1 MRGEGEMSI
10 QRIIALLKK
19 EFGQLFKDKKLLPIV
34 FIAPVLQLTLLGY
47 AASIDVKNIA
57 MVLCDLDKTDQ
68 SRELAEKFVTS
79 GYFSIEYAT
88 DDYNAVSS
96 YLDDNK
102 VVMALVIPHTFG
114 EKLLERKPAK
124 IQLLVDGSEGNSA
137 AIGVGYAGQII
148 AQYSNRILTEV
159 AGGRSTGGINTQVR
173 TWYNPDLKSRNYM
186 VPGVLV
192 LLLLVT
198 TMNLTSMAVVREKEI
213 GTLEQIMVTPIR
225 PTELII
231 GKLIPFT
238 IIGVI
243 NATIVLLVMVFGF
256 GIAIKG
262 SVPLLIVLS
271 GFFLLTTLG
280 LGLFVST
287 ITRTQQQAMMIG
299 QFFILQPMMYVSG
312 FTFPIENMPR
322 VLQIF
327 SWAIP
332 MRHYLV
338 IVRSLILKG
347 VGISDLWLQAS
358 LLLVMGVAI
367 LGASIL
373 RFRKKLD

>member
-1 MRGEGEMSI
+1 MNI
-10 QRIIALLKK
+10 QRIVALLKK

-34 FIAPVLQLTLLGY
+34 FLAPVIQLTLLGY

-88 DDYNAVSS
+88 DEYSTVPS

-102 VVMALVIPHTFG
+102 VVMALVIPHKFG
-114 EKLLERKPAK
+114 GEILAREPAK
-124 IQLLVDGSEGNSA
+124 VQLLVDGSEGNTA
-137 AIGVGYAGQII
+137 AIGIGYANQIV
-148 AQYSNRILTEV
+148 AQYSNKILAEV
-159 AGGRSTGGINTQVR
+159 VGRQSVGGINTQVR

-238 IIGVI
+238 MIGVI
-243 NATIVLLVMVFGF
+243 NATVVLLVMVFGF
-256 GIAIKG
+256 GIPIRG

-271 GFFLLTTLG
+271 FCFLLTTLG

-287 ITRTQQQAMMIG
+287 ITRTQQQAMMVG

-322 VLQIF
+322 LLQLV
-327 SWAIP
+327 SWLIP
-332 MRHYLV
+332 MRHYLI
-338 IVRSLILKG
+338 IVRSIILKG
-347 VGISDLWLQAS
+347 VGFGDLWLQAV
-358 LLLVMGVAI
+358 LLLFMGVGV

-373 RFRKKLD
+373 RFHKKLD

>member
-1 MRGEGEMSI
+1 VSI

-34 FIAPVLQLTLLGY
+34 FIAPVLQLALLGY
-47 AASIDVKNIA
+47 AASVDVKNIS
-57 MVLCDLDKTDQ
+57 MVLCDLDKTEE
-68 SRELAEKFVTS
+68 SRTLAEKFVTS

-88 DDYNAVSS
+88 DDYNAIPA

-102 VVMALVIPHTFG
+102 VTMALVIPHGFG
-114 EKLLERKPAK
+114 SNLLKKNPAK
-124 IQLLVDGSEGNSA
+124 VQLLVDGSEGSSS
-137 AIGVGYAGQII
+137 AIGVGYAGQIVG
-148 AQYSNRILTEV
+148 QYSNAVLTEI
-159 AGGRSTGGINTQVR
+159 AGRAPSGGINAQVR

-198 TMNLTSMAVVREKEI
+198 TMNLTSMAIVKEKEI

-238 IIGVI
+238 LIGAV
-243 NATIVLLVMVFGF
+243 NATIVVLVTIFWF
-256 GIAIKG
+256 GIPIKG
-262 SVPLLIVLS
+262 SVPLLIGLS

-280 LGLFVST
+280 LGLFIST

-299 QFFILQPMMYVSG
+299 QFFILQPMMYLSG
-312 FTFPIENMPR
+312 FTFPVENMPKL
-322 VLQIF
+322 LQVI
-327 SWAIP
+327 SWGIP

-338 IVRSLILKG
+338 IVRSLFLKG
-347 VGISDLWLQAS
+347 VGFSDLWLQAV
-358 LLLVMGVAI
+358 LLLFMGVI
-367 LGASIL
+367 VLTASIL
-373 RFRKKLD
+373 RFHKKLD